1 MPVGVEGGRD
11 ARVAKLVL
19 NVLRI
24 LALSD
29 QHRSVEMSQVM
40 KPLDTALGGLLD
52 QRQSNPLGEVLGINV
67 RTATRSW
74 MVMPSLARRSLIC

>member
-1 MPVGVEGGRD
+1 MPIGVEGGCD
-11 ARVAKLVL
+11 ARMAKLVL

-29 QHRSVEMSQVM
+29 QHRSLEMSQVM
-40 KPLDTALGGLLD
+40 KPLDTAPGGLLE
-52 QRQSNPLGEVLGINV
+52 QRQSNPLAEVFGINV

-74 MVMPSLARRSLIC
+74 MVMPSLAGR